1 MARPPPV
8 PKWWY
13 CLAWDMVRKMPY
25 FYSLGVYESSKYSP
39 GWVRAGWRFL
49 FPVTYRDE
57 GGQTGVVGG
66 GWMDW
71 RAYAG
76 SPATV
81 PPARVPELRITQSS
95 DMGGSVW
102 IGYSFISGHS
112 AVAYEPDA
120 RCEMRITSWVGS
132 TTTLVMCHATG
143 TLGSVVLWWCV
154 CVCVIFYPLAN

>member
-57 GGQTGVVGG
+57 GGRRGWWVVGG
-66 GWMDW
+66 WTGAPT
-71 RAYAG
+71 RALLQRLLLQG
-76 SPATV
+76 SK
-81 PPARVPELRITQSS
+81 
-95 DMGGSVW
+95 
-102 IGYSFISGHS
+102 
-112 AVAYEPDA
+112 DA
-120 RCEMRITSWVGS
+120 SYTE
-132 TTTLVMCHATG
+132 
-143 TLGSVVLWWCV
+143 
-154 CVCVIFYPLAN
+154 F